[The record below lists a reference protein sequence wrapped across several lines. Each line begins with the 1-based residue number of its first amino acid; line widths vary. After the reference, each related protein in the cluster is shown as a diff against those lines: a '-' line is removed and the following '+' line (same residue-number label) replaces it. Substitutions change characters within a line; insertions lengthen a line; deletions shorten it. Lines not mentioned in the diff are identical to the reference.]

1 MRYGTML
8 TLLTLATLALWT
20 VIFLVAYWINR

>member
-20 VIFLVAYWINR
+20 VIILITVWIMP